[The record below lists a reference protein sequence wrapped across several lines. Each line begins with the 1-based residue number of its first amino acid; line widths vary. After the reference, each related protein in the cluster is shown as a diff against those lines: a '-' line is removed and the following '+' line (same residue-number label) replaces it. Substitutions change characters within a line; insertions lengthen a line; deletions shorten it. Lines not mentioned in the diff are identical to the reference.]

1 MGLMAGEIFTH
12 NQIFWRKI
20 VEEMLEL
27 TERTLVS
34 TGTEKE
40 ARLVESWSRLKGRKV
55 AVTENK
61 RDAFYDNWVCDIR
74 RS

>member
-1 MGLMAGEIFTH
+1 MAGEISQH

-20 VEEMLEL
+20 IEETLEL

-40 ARLVESWSRLKGRKV
+40 ALLVGSWSKHKGRKV
-55 AVTENK
+55 AVIENK

-74 RS
+74 RL